1 MAIVNIESVSIDYS
15 DAFEYDGKFE
25 YRGDTYSLS
34 DFEYV
39 DVNSFPWLAGWIGM
53 VPMTMTSAILIR
65 FEGGDYSTLD
75 ADVAY
80 YYAD

>member
-1 MAIVNIESVSIDYS
+1 MAIKNRQSV
-15 DAFEYDGKFE
+15 AFEYDDNGEDATFT
-25 YRGDTYSLS
+25 YRGETYSLS

-39 DVNSFPWLAGWIGM
+39 NAQDFPFLAGWIGM
-53 VPMTMTSAILIR
+53 IPMTMTSAILIR
-65 FEGGDYSTLD
+65 FEGGDYSTMD